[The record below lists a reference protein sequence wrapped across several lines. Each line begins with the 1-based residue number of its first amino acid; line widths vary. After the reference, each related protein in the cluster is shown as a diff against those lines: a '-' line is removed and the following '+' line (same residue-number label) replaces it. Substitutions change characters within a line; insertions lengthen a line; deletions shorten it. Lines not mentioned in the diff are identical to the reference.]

1 MDLLHSKGGT
11 RGVTVMVACESEK
24 MTSVKDIK
32 IKYKWDPSRGKC
44 GVSYSL
50 PSLDEVA
57 VSQTPSP
64 ESNPKF

>member
-1 MDLLHSKGGT
+1 
-11 RGVTVMVACESEK
+11 VTVVVAFESEK
-24 MTSVKDIK
+24 MTSVKDVK

-44 GVSYSL
+44 GVSYNL

-64 ESNPKF
+64 ESNPKV